1 MLILDSN
8 ILIYAAQPQFKFL
21 LPLVMDSANAVSIV
35 TTIETLGF
43 QKLTPHDRLWLESAF
58 KILQVLDLTLEISHK
73 AIKIKQLRKFTL
85 GDAIIA
91 ATAIVHDAEL
101 KTRNV
106 DDFRH
111 VIGLHFSNP
120 IP

>member
-43 QKLTPHDRLWLESAF
+43 QKLTPLFEQRPSLL
-58 KILQVLDLTLEISHK
+58 
-73 AIKIKQLRKFTL
+73 
-85 GDAIIA
+85 
-91 ATAIVHDAEL
+91 
-101 KTRNV
+101 
-106 DDFRH
+106 
-111 VIGLHFSNP
+111 
-120 IP
+120 